1 MQAIDNQWL
10 FRLDNYYNAM
20 HKLILYKTNQ
30 NHTVHTVSFIYLQ
43 TNSLFCQLN
52 TFLVKRI

>member
-10 FRLDNYYNAM
+10 FRLDNYYKAI
-20 HKLILYKTNQ
+20 HQLILYKTNR